1 MMEENAAIRTIW
13 SSIQA
18 LGSGFDVNCDT
29 RLLYCKGTAGSRIVE
44 VDQEHVRNQ
53 VAFDDVMVPD
63 VSRDV
68 RFSQEIGGRQSTV
81 VCSYL
86 EMVEFFNN
94 RAQLSGN
101 TPLGGFNFA
110 FSLTGSKKID
120 MASIKSLAMD
130 GIFMPLCKV
139 MLTKQPSSLREDIKK
154 DVPCSWEPS
163 LLARFIESYGTHV
176 ITSVTIGG
184 KDVIYVKQHSSSHLS
199 PMDIKNYIQ
208 EIGDQR
214 FSQNEGHSSSGPVKT
229 KDKATDP
236 FSFNSQGV
244 YPQPP
249 TAPYLI
255 AKEDV
260 TIIFRRRGGDDLIQ
274 SHSEW
279 ENTVKHAPDIIEM
292 TFMPIAFLLDGIPG
306 KDHLMRAVSLYL
318 EYKPPIEELQ
328 YFLEFQVTRVW
339 APIRENLPGHDRKEP
354 VCPYL
359 QFSVMGQKLY
369 ISQEQVSVG
378 RRPVTGLRLCLEG
391 LKQNR
396 LTIHVQHLA
405 SLPKLLQQ
413 YWDSHIPIG
422 APKWRGPEEQDS
434 RWFEPVRWKN
444 FSHVSTAP
452 IEHNDA
458 FIDDLSGA
466 FVVTGAQLGVWDFGS
481 KNVLYLKLLY
491 SKVPGCTIRR
501 SFWDHNPFVSGEK
514 LKNEAVKESSNST
527 ESQSS
532 SSKVVGKLHKL
543 VDMSEMSKGPDDV
556 PGHWLITGG
565 KLGVDKGKIDLR
577 VKYSLVSF

>member
-1 MMEENAAIRTIW
+1 MEENAAIRTIR

-29 RLLYCKGTAGSRIVE
+29 RLLYCKGTKSSRIVE
-44 VDQEHVRNQ
+44 VDEEHFRDQ
-53 VAFDDVMVPD
+53 IAFDDVIVPE

-68 RFSQEIGGRQSTV
+68 RFSQDIGGRQSTV
-81 VCSYL
+81 VCTYL
-86 EMVEFFNN
+86 EMAGIFNK

-110 FSLTGSKKID
+110 FSFTGSKKID
-120 MASIKSLAMD
+120 MASTKSLAMD
-130 GIFMPLCKV
+130 GMFMPLCKV
-139 MLTKQPSSLREDIKK
+139 MLTKQPSSLREDVKK
-154 DVPCSWEPS
+154 AVPSSWEPS

-184 KDVIYVKQHSSSHLS
+184 KD
-199 PMDIKNYIQ
+199 
-208 EIGDQR
+208 
-214 FSQNEGHSSSGPVKT
+214 
-229 KDKATDP
+229 AADP

-249 TAPYLI
+249 TAPYLS

-274 SHSEW
+274 SHSQW
-279 ENTVKHAPDIIEM
+279 QNTVRHAPDIIEM

-306 KDHLMRAVSLYL
+306 KDHLIH
-318 EYKPPIEELQ
+318 KPPIEELQ
-328 YFLEFQVTRVW
+328 YFLEFQVARVW
-339 APIRENLPGHDRKEP
+339 APIRENLPGHHRKEP

-369 ISQEQVSVG
+369 ISLEQVSVV

-391 LKQNR
+391 VKQNR
-396 LTIHVQHLA
+396 LTIHLQHLA
-405 SLPKLLQQ
+405 SLPKVLQQ

-422 APKWRGPEEQDS
+422 APKWQGPEEQDS

-491 SKVPGCTIRR
+491 SKLPGCTIRR
-501 SFWDHNPFVSGEK
+501 SFWDHNPAVSGEN
-514 LKNEAVKESSNST
+514 LKYEAVKESANST
-527 ESQSS
+527 DSQSS
-532 SSKVVGKLHKL
+532 SSKVVGKLQKL
-543 VDMSEMSKGPDDV
+543 IEMSEISKGPDDV

-565 KLGVDKGKIDLR
+565 KLGVEKGKIVLR
-577 VKYSLVSF
+577 VKYSLLAY